1 MFQIDRLTGSQIEA
15 LLPQFIELLR
25 DAVDSG
31 ASIGF
36 IPPLLDEDAMAFWKK
51 IISEVDSGTRVLLVA
66 LNDGE
71 LVGTVQLG
79 LETRLNS
86 LHRAEVQ
93 KLIVHNK
100 ARKQGIGEKLMN
112 AIEAEAYKHNR
123 SLLVLDTIQGD
134 SGDRL
139 YRRMGF
145 IEAGVIPNY
154 ARNGAGVLEPTVI
167 FYKLLST

>member
-1 MFQIDRLTGSQIEA
+1 MFRIDSLTGSQAEI
-15 LLPQFIELLR
+15 LIPQFIELLR

-36 IPPLLDEDAMAFWKK
+36 IPPLQESDAIAFWRK
-51 IISEVDSGTRVLLVA
+51 IISDVDAGTRVLLVA
-66 LNDGE
+66 QNDGQ

-93 KLIVHNK
+93 KLIVHNH
-100 ARKQGIGEKLMN
+100 ARGQGIGAQLMK
-112 AIEAEAYKHNR
+112 AIEAEAHKHNR

-139 YRRMGF
+139 YRRLGY

-154 ARNGAGVLEPTVI
+154 ARNGAGVLEPTVL

>member
-1 MFQIDRLTGSQIEA
+1 MTSITQLTAAEIQA
-15 LLPQFIELLR
+15 MLPEFIELLR

-36 IPPLLDEDAMAFWKK
+36 IPPLLESDAVAFWQK
-51 IISEVDSGTRVLLVA
+51 IAADVEAGTRVLLVA
-66 LNDGE
+66 LDDGK

-93 KLIVHNK
+93 KLIVHNS
-100 ARKQGIGEKLMN
+100 ARKQGIGAQLMK
-112 AIEAEAYKHNR
+112 AIEAEAHKHQR

-139 YRRMGF
+139 YRRLGF

-154 ARNGAGVLEPTVI
+154 ARNGAGILEPTVL
-167 FYKLLST
+167 FYKILST

>member
-1 MFQIDRLTGSQIEA
+1 MLGIENLTGSQIEM
-15 LLPQFIELLR
+15 LLPEFIELLR

-36 IPPLLDEDAMAFWKK
+36 LPPLQESDAINFWQK
-51 IISEVDSGTRVLLVA
+51 IAADVDAGTRVLLVA
-66 LNDGE
+66 LDDGK

-93 KLIVHNK
+93 KLIVYNHV
-100 ARKQGIGEKLMN
+100 RGQGIGAQLMK
-112 AIEAEAYKHNR
+112 AIEAEAHKHNR

-139 YRRMGF
+139 YRRLGF

-154 ARNGAGVLEPTVI
+154 ARNGAGVLEPTVL
-167 FYKLLST
+167 FYKILST

>member
-1 MFQIDRLTGSQIEA
+1 MLGIENLTGSQIEM
-15 LLPQFIELLR
+15 LLPEFIELLR

-36 IPPLLDEDAMAFWKK
+36 LPPLQESDAINFWQK
-51 IISEVDSGTRVLLVA
+51 IAADVDAGTRVLLVA
-66 LNDGE
+66 LDDGK

-93 KLIVHNK
+93 KLIVYNH
-100 ARKQGIGEKLMN
+100 ARGQGIGAQLMK
-112 AIEAEAYKHNR
+112 AIEAEAHKHNR

-139 YRRMGF
+139 YRRLGF

-154 ARNGAGVLEPTVI
+154 ARNGAGVLEPTVL
-167 FYKLLST
+167 FYKILST